1 MPNFSADLSV
11 SSLDQLLSD
20 LKAYKKKVDEAP
32 EKITAR
38 LAEIGEQAI
47 NANIAGITDLDGN
60 APGIVSVDIDGAHS
74 VVSQAGEQ
82 IAYLEFGTGAQGA
95 NSPHPLAG
103 DAGWQYNSGEHIRP
117 TKNGKMMWRYYDR
130 LKDHWRITDGIPAQ
144 RQVLEAALLMRD
156 SIPTVARE
164 VLK

>member
-1 MPNFSADLSV
+1 MPDFSADLSV
-11 SSLDQLLSD
+11 SSLDQLLSN

-60 APGIVSVDIDGAHS
+60 APGTVSVDIDGAHAM
-74 VVSQAGEQ
+74 VSQVGEQ
-82 IAYLEFGTGAQGA
+82 IAYLEFGTGTQGA

-117 TKNGKMMWRYYDR
+117 TKNGKMMWRYYDN

-156 SIPTVARE
+156 SIPTVAGE